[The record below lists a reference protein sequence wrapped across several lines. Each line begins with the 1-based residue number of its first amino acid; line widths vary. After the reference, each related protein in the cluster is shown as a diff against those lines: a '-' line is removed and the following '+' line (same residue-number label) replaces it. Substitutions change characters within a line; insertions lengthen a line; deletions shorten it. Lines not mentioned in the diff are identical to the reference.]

1 MKTKLCLFVTLILG
15 SLQVFPTEADSVP
28 ESDQERESTD
38 DGVIIESNLRSYD
51 GVTQA
56 TVRRSTSVSSIQ
68 LPSYVPPHIYYET
81 TRPGDAVPFSGS
93 GLEKN
98 AAASESLYPSF
109 LRNSRHYFPTSD
121 VDRFR
126 PITTTARAKFVEPSI
141 LGSGDFGILKGG
153 TFYQDSDP
161 PIRSYYKDFYGLGHK
176 SHNGHQ
182 RPFAAP
188 LIQKQRYPSDP
199 SNPFSN
205 FRDFADIN
213 VSNDAGQY
221 SEYYVVY
228 ANKHSEEKP
237 LKNKINHKSDKNVI
251 RNIKD
256 QLDIIDKEIKD
267 EHKKHKLSKT
277 KVKLFKSKNQFKF
290 KSTFQSVSNSPADND
305 FMLAL
310 S

>member
-1 MKTKLCLFVTLILG
+1 MARLHEAIYIRGSESKKPNEWLSLISCYNIEG
-15 SLQVFPTEADSVP
+15 TEFKRQSKP
-28 ESDQERESTD
+28 ESPR
-38 DGVIIESNLRSYD
+38 LC
-51 GVTQA
+51 
-56 TVRRSTSVSSIQ
+56 
-68 LPSYVPPHIYYET
+68 
-81 TRPGDAVPFSGS
+81 
-93 GLEKN
+93 
-98 AAASESLYPSF
+98 
-109 LRNSRHYFPTSD
+109 
-121 VDRFR
+121 
-126 PITTTARAKFVEPSI
+126 
-141 LGSGDFGILKGG
+141 LKGG